1 MRKKYIA
8 GSSKCT
14 PKSLSVILL
23 QKLTIVKVVFR
34 LVKKS
39 SFYKGRFSKNSKEL
53 LKHLVSNTL
62 SSVKR
67 IKPFP
72 FFFILQHYPSFWIQR
87 TSKSFTWY
95 AFIIK
100 VNQDIIKAAFIWFVK
115 INFQQTIGIP
125 MGTNCAPLFVGL
137 FLFIANIIFAYFCQI
152 WKKTVFKSYNS
163 KYRSIND
170 VLFSNYKEFEN
181 MCHLF

>member
-14 PKSLSVILL
+14 PKSLSVILI

-72 FFFILQHYPSFWIQR
+72 FFSYYNTTPHSE
-87 TSKSFTWY
+87 
-95 AFIIK
+95 
-100 VNQDIIKAAFIWFVK
+100 
-115 INFQQTIGIP
+115 
-125 MGTNCAPLFVGL
+125 
-137 FLFIANIIFAYFCQI
+137 
-152 WKKTVFKSYNS
+152 FKERLNHS
-163 KYRSIND
+163 
-170 VLFSNYKEFEN
+170 LG
-181 MCHLF
+181 MLL